1 MLEPVLPVVMQSMQ
15 DRPIR
20 EESEEILWRIALM
33 NIQLRFQTAVALCL
47 AAYAHSMHPQP
58 SSDHT

>member
-20 EESEEILWRIALM
+20 EESEEILFYTVYVLAYRESTIDYLKLRIY
-33 NIQLRFQTAVALCL
+33 LCKTI
-47 AAYAHSMHPQP
+47 HS
-58 SSDHT
+58 SVFI